1 MTPDEVLEVVREA
14 VVVVLEVDPATV
26 TRATRLREDLGA
38 DSLALVEIVE
48 VVEERL
54 AATAPGFSVD
64 DEELDGLTT
73 VGEAADLALAKLA
86 GR

>member
-1 MTPDEVLEVVREA
+1 VTPDSVLDLVREA
-14 VVVVLEVDPATV
+14 VVVVLEVDPTTV
-26 TRATRLREDLGA
+26 SRETRLREDLDA

-48 VVEERL
+48 IVEERL
-54 AATAPGFSVD
+54 AATAPGFAVD

-86 GR
+86 AL